1 MYNTSGLLLAEDE
14 SITKSH
20 HRIPKLDDSDIIIL
34 NIGGQRFE
42 TTKGTLR
49 NHPNSKLARL
59 NKRSEEYDFIKGEF
73 FFDRNPV
80 LFEWILDYYRY
91 GLMHIPLDV
100 CVNKISE
107 ELDYWELAS
116 ETIAGCCRQK
126 YREMMHEYATYLA
139 LKKEFEHGLHEE
151 KHESV
156 GISALQKLRE
166 KIWIFLDD
174 IGSSK
179 PAKVFGV
186 IYYLLIILSVATV
199 FLGTMKEFRVPR
211 TTDIPYNKTAAVNG
225 TIDQNSKLYRLRTTQ
240 PHWVLGNLD
249 HGLMFFFTLD
259 FILRL
264 LVTPSIT
271 KMFTGIYICD
281 IIYLI
286 PVWCRF
292 IIDMFYSSVW
302 LNDSGVQWLLIID
315 ILMVFRALRMFMLA
329 RYYRGLRVL
338 LLALK
343 ACLGELVLL
352 MLFVSFSL
360 TIYACCIYSAEV
372 YNDLAFDNV
381 FIGLYWGLITMTT
394 VGYGDIVPKTTAGY
408 IVSVMCAMTGVIII
422 GMVVPIFAGNFTL
435 YYRYRD
441 AGIGHLEKK
450 CSKHVL
456 PKEMVR
462 PSRNGGD
469 IHEKN
474 LFRVENCKDENNV
487 DDKVTDYTSCNH
499 ENEDSS
505 NDVVIKIKSES
516 YFNAPFL
523 QIDGKEYTRYGNI
536 IVIIEKPTDDI
547 GTEIKTEGYANGI
560 SSSGPEVTRIH

>member
-1 MYNTSGLLLAEDE
+1 MYNMSEFLLVEDV

-20 HRIPKLDDSDIIIL
+20 HRVPKPDDSEITVI
-34 NIGGQRFE
+34 NIGGKRFE

-59 NKRSEEYDFIKGEF
+59 NKTSEEYDFDKCEF

-91 GLMHIPLDV
+91 GLMHMPLDV

-107 ELDYWELAS
+107 ELDYWELSS

-139 LKKEFEHGLHEE
+139 LKKEFEHDLHEE
-151 KHESV
+151 KQQCAEVST
-156 GISALQKLRE
+156 LQKLRK

-174 IGSSK
+174 IESSK
-179 PAKVFGV
+179 PAKIFGM
-186 IYYLLIILSVATV
+186 IYYLMIILSVATV
-199 FLGTMKEFRVPR
+199 FCSTVNEFRVPR
-211 TTDIPYNKTAAVNG
+211 TTDLFTTCNKTSAENC
-225 TIDQNSKLYRLRTTQ
+225 TIDKNSKLYHLRTTE
-240 PHWVLGNLD
+240 PHLALRILD
-249 HGLMFFFTLD
+249 YGLMFFFTLD

-264 LVTPSIT
+264 LVTPSHK
-271 KMFTGIYICD
+271 KMFSGMYICD
-281 IIYLI
+281 LIYLI
-286 PVWCRF
+286 PVWCWF
-292 IIDMFYSSVW
+292 IIDIFHSTLW
-302 LNDSGVQWLLIID
+302 LNDSGVQWLIIVE
-315 ILMVFRALRMFMLA
+315 ILMVFRALRMFTLA
-329 RYYRGLRVL
+329 RHYRSLRVL

-343 ACLGELVLL
+343 ACMGELVLL
-352 MLFVSFSL
+352 MLFVTFCL

-372 YNDLAFDNV
+372 NNDLAFDNV

-441 AGIGHLEKK
+441 AGMGHLEKK

-456 PKEMVR
+456 PKETVR
-462 PSRNGGD
+462 PSHRGSD
-469 IHEKN
+469 IHEDN
-474 LFRVENCKDENNV
+474 LFRVRHSEDKNNT
-487 DDKVTDYTSCNH
+487 DDKITDYTPCNIK
-499 ENEDSS
+499 NKDSS
-505 NDVVIKIKSES
+505 DE
-516 YFNAPFL
+516 
-523 QIDGKEYTRYGNI
+523 IDGTTKEYSRYGNI
-536 IVIIEKPTDDI
+536 IVIIEKATDDSA
-547 GTEIKTEGYANGI
+547 TEIEPNFMRMVSVAACQNI
-560 SSSGPEVTRIH
+560 DEFSSPIYSNRNPYR

>member
-1 MYNTSGLLLAEDE
+1 MYNMSGFLLAEDV

-20 HRIPKLDDSDIIIL
+20 HRVPKPDDSEITVL
-34 NIGGQRFE
+34 NIGGKRFE

-59 NKRSEEYDFIKGEF
+59 NKTSEEYDFDKCEF

-91 GLMHIPLDV
+91 GLMHMPLDV
-100 CVNKISE
+100 CVNKTSE
-107 ELDYWELAS
+107 ELDYWELSS

-139 LKKEFEHGLHEE
+139 LKKEFEHDLHED
-151 KHESV
+151 KQQSV
-156 GISALQKLRE
+156 EISTFKKLRE
-166 KIWIFLDD
+166 KIWNFLDD
-174 IGSSK
+174 IESSR
-179 PAKVFGV
+179 PAKVFGM
-186 IYYLLIILSVATV
+186 IYYSMIILSVATV
-199 FLGTMKEFRVPR
+199 FFGTVNEFRVPR
-211 TTDIPYNKTAAVNG
+211 TIDLFTTCNKTSAEKC
-225 TIDQNSKLYRLRTTQ
+225 TIDKNTKLYYLRNTQ
-240 PHWVLGNLD
+240 PHWALRIVDNV
-249 HGLMFFFTLD
+249 LMFIFTLD

-264 LVTPSIT
+264 LVTPSH
-271 KMFTGIYICD
+271 KKLLSGMYICD
-281 IIYLI
+281 LIYLI

-292 IIDMFYSSVW
+292 IIDIFHSTVW
-302 LNDSGVQWLLIID
+302 LKDSGVQWLLVID

-329 RYYRGLRVL
+329 RYYRSLRVL

-343 ACLGELVLL
+343 ACMGELVLL
-352 MLFVSFSL
+352 MLFVSFCL

-441 AGIGHLEKK
+441 AGMGHLEKK

-456 PKEMVR
+456 PKETAR
-462 PSRNGGD
+462 PSHRGSD
-469 IHEKN
+469 IPEDN
-474 LFRVENCKDENNV
+474 LFRVGHSKHKNNT
-487 DDKVTDYTSCNH
+487 DDKITDHTRCNIKH
-499 ENEDSS
+499 EDSS
-505 NDVVIKIKSES
+505 DEVGTETKSDS
-516 YFNAPFL
+516 YCNEPFL
-523 QIDGKEYTRYGNI
+523 QIDGTTKEYSRYGNI
-536 IVIIEKPTDDI
+536 IVIIEKATDDSA
-547 GTEIKTEGYANGI
+547 TE
-560 SSSGPEVTRIH
+560 